1 MQSLVSG
8 FLWCH
13 IQQAGRSAIIQLH
26 HRTLVT
32 TSQNSILSLSRP
44 FIVEND
50 DDVSQEK
57 GKAMSQ
63 ATPSAAQATEQTLD
77 PAAKRRIIIV
87 CLCAAVG
94 GFLFGYDT
102 SVINGAVDSIA
113 GTTSG
118 FGLSSGMSGFS
129 VSCALLGCVIGAWF
143 TSQIADRLGRVPTIL
158 IAAILFIV
166 SSIFSAI
173 APGIW
178 VFIIFRFIGG
188 LGVGLASVIGPAYI
202 AEIAPS
208 QMRGFLGSFQ
218 QLAIA
223 LGILASVIVNA
234 VFAGASG
241 GADETFWFGMSTW
254 RWMLLSMLLPAVIML
269 IVSFKLPES
278 PRFLV
283 MKGKDDKAAEIL
295 EHIVGEADPRAK
307 VAEIRRT
314 VQSEHIARLSDLKG
328 RTFGLKKVVW
338 IAMGIAILQQLC
350 GVNIILYYDS
360 SLWKSVG
367 FSEQAAL
374 NISVY
379 RTIAAVVVTVI
390 SMFIVDKIGRR
401 NLLKWGSIGMT
412 VFLAVASLGFY
423 QATVTDAG
431 ISLPGAWGPITLAAV
446 YAFYL
451 TFCLTWGPAMW
462 VVIGEIF
469 PNDIRALGVAVATAV
484 NWIGN
489 FLVSNTFPSL
499 KGMVGIGNIYAIY
512 AVFALLGLIFV
523 VKALPET
530 AGVKLEDMK
539 AE

>member
-1 MQSLVSG
+1 MLQSSIT
-8 FLWCH
+8 H
-13 IQQAGRSAIIQLH
+13 SAPAEP
-26 HRTLVT
+26 VM
-32 TSQNSILSLSRP
+32 NS
-44 FIVEND
+44 
-50 DDVSQEK
+50 
-57 GKAMSQ
+57 
-63 ATPSAAQATEQTLD
+63 AT
-77 PAAKRRIIIV
+77 KRRIIIV
-87 CLCAAVG
+87 CLCAALG

-113 GTTSG
+113 GTASG
-118 FGLSSGMSGFS
+118 FGLSVGMSGFS

-143 TSQIADRLGRVPTIL
+143 TSQIADRLGRVPTII
-158 IAAILFIV
+158 IAAVLFIV
-166 SSIFSAI
+166 SSVFSAF
-173 APGIW
+173 ASTIW
-178 VFIIFRFIGG
+178 MFIIFRIIGG
-188 LGVGLASVIGPAYI
+188 LGVGLASVIGPSYI
-202 AEIAPS
+202 AEIAPTK
-208 QMRGFLGSFQ
+208 MRGFLGSFQ

-234 VFAGASG
+234 VFAGVSG
-241 GADETFWFGMSTW
+241 GADQSFWFGLHTW
-254 RWMLLSMLLPAVIML
+254 RWMLLSMVVPAIIMF
-269 IVSFKLPES
+269 IVAFRLPES

-283 MKGKDDKAAEIL
+283 MKGKDDKAAQIL
-295 EHIVGEADPRAK
+295 GEIVGEQDPQAK
-307 VAEIRRT
+307 IIQIRDTMR
-314 VQSEHIARLSDLKG
+314 SEHVARLSDLKG

-379 RTIAAVVVTVI
+379 RTIAAVAVTIV

-401 NLLKWGSIGMT
+401 KLLTWGSIGMT
-412 VFLAVASLGFY
+412 VFLVIAGIGFY
-423 QATVTDAG
+423 QGTVTASG
-431 ISLPGAWGPITLAAV
+431 ISLPGIWGPVTLTAV

-489 FLVSNTFPSL
+489 FLVSNTFPPL
-499 KGMVGIGNIYAIY
+499 KNMVGIGNVYIIY

-530 AGVKLEDMK
+530 AGVTLEDMK

>member
-1 MQSLVSG
+1 
-8 FLWCH
+8 
-13 IQQAGRSAIIQLH
+13 
-26 HRTLVT
+26 
-32 TSQNSILSLSRP
+32 
-44 FIVEND
+44 
-50 DDVSQEK
+50 
-57 GKAMSQ
+57 MSQ
-63 ATPSAAQATEQTLD
+63 QTASPQSEEKLD
-77 PAAKRRIIIV
+77 PAVKRRIIIV

-102 SVINGAVDSIA
+102 SVINGAVDAIA

-143 TSQIADRLGRVPTIL
+143 TSQIADRLGRVPTI
-158 IAAILFIV
+158 IVAAVLFII
-166 SSIFSAI
+166 SSVFSAF
-173 APGIW
+173 APGIA
-178 VFIIFRFIGG
+178 VFIIFRFLGG
-188 LGVGLASVIGPAYI
+188 VGVGLASVIGPAYI
-202 AEIAPS
+202 AEIAPA

-234 VFAGASG
+234 VFAGTSG
-241 GADETFWFGMSTW
+241 SADNPFWFGMSTW
-254 RWMLLSMLLPAVIML
+254 RWMLMAMAVPAVIML
-269 IVSFKLPES
+269 IVSFRLPES

-283 MKGKDDKAAEIL
+283 MKGKDEQASDIL
-295 EHIVGEADPRAK
+295 EHVVGERDPKAK
-307 VAEIRRT
+307 VAEIRKTMQNERMA
-314 VQSEHIARLSDLKG
+314 HLSDLKG
-328 RTFGLKKVVW
+328 HTFGLKKVVW
-338 IAMGIAILQQLC
+338 IGIGIAILQQLC

-390 SMFIVDKIGRR
+390 SMFIVDKVGRR

-412 VFLAVASLGFY
+412 VFLAIASVGFY
-423 QATVTDAG
+423 QADVTDAG

-469 PNDIRALGVAVATAV
+469 PNDIRALGVAVATAF

-489 FLVSNTFPSL
+489 FLVSNTFPPL
-499 KGMVGIGNIYAIY
+499 KDMVGIGNIYVIY